1 MNPQNEH
8 QREESPPSVIEG
20 KKYAAPGASLEIGP
34 SRAADYVYRIAAV
47 TIGIFLLAT
56 VV

>member
-1 MNPQNEH
+1 MNTQSKH

-20 KKYAAPGASLEIGP
+20 KKYAAPGASSEIGP